1 MEDWYIRKL
10 EYRNFSYSKMMNT
23 RFYKWILYAAL
34 LFVLLFLIL
43 LIAGQSTFSGVAL
56 VLFFVSLAWGVRGR
70 ENLKG
75 YSYSLWIFAAVT
87 VSMYFPQYFL
97 GVGNFQFKKLIIPL
111 LQIIMFG
118 MGSQM
123 ALSDL
128 TNVIKMP
135 KGVIAGILCQYTIM
149 PFLGITIAR
158 VFGFPP
164 EIAAG
169 VILIGSSPSGL
180 ASNVMSYIARA
191 NLALSIT
198 ITAITTLISPFMTPL
213 LMKLLAGELVEVNFW
228 KMMLDIF
235 NMVILPIVAGLIFNI
250 AAYRNTRGRAMILQL
265 LAYSS
270 IIILKN
276 IISLNAGELSGVQL
290 IHMLVTDF
298 LWFAILPALAAV
310 AFRFF
315 AKGDK
320 TLLDKGLSFI
330 SMAGIAVIITIIT
343 AAGRDSLLD
352 VGLLLIAACFI
363 HNTFGYGLGYSIAR
377 FILRMPEKDCR
388 TIAFEVGMQNG
399 GLASGLALQMGK
411 VATVGLAPAVF
422 GPLMNITGSTLA
434 TWWRSRNQTE

>member
-1 MEDWYIRKL
+1 MQK
-10 EYRNFSYSKMMNT
+10 N
-23 RFYKWILYAAL
+23 RFYKGILFAAIP
-34 LFVLLFLIL
+34 FVLLFAVFI
-43 LIAGQSTFSGVAL
+43 IIGQNAFSGIAL
-56 VLFFVSLAWGVRGR
+56 VLFFVALAVGVRGS
-70 ENLKG
+70 EKLKG

-87 VSMYFPQYFL
+87 VSMYFPEYFL

-135 KGVIAGILCQYTIM
+135 KGVIAGVICQYTIM
-149 PFLGITIAR
+149 PFLGITIAMS
-158 VFGFPP
+158 FGFPP

-191 NLALSIT
+191 NLALSVT
-198 ITAITTLISPFMTPL
+198 ITAITTIISPFMTPM

-235 NMVILPIVAGLIFNI
+235 NMVILPIVAGLIFNMV
-250 AAYRNTRGRAMILQL
+250 AYRNVKGRAWVLQL
-265 LAYSS
+265 LAYLA
-270 IIILKN
+270 IIVLKN
-276 IISLNAGELSGVQL
+276 MISMNAEETTGAAL
-290 IHMLVTDF
+290 IQKLATDVI
-298 LWFAILPALAAV
+298 WFVALPALAAV
-310 AFRFF
+310 AFHFF

-320 TLLDKGLSFI
+320 AYLDKGLAFV

-343 AAGRDSLLD
+343 AAGRDSLLE
-352 VGLLLIAACFI
+352 VGLLLILACFI
-363 HNTFGYGLGYSIAR
+363 HNTFGYGLGYVVAR
-377 FILRMPEKDCR
+377 FLLRMPEKDCR

-434 TWWRSRNQTE
+434 TWWRSRTKEEKVEK